1 MEIKMAYTT
10 GSSIL
15 AADYNDF
22 YNDVKDIYGD
32 SNSNSQ
38 SDASLVFG
46 YGETML
52 GATVSAGDNITA
64 AHWNN
69 LIKMIHRCADHQG
82 TSITLAGGANTD
94 AVSVG
99 DTIEPIAN
107 LASSITSIRT
117 NKANVDAANQT
128 TTQMDTGQYTNG
140 WSANAIRTHT
150 ITFSSYNDLRYFF
163 NQGGTIQHSFAT
175 ANSSGSAQDAEW
187 ADLISKVGTITFGQ
201 TSISRSGSISIDTSA
216 AGFTAINGSASEQ
229 TVFKAF
235 ADSSPYTGNYV
246 EVTYQ
251 LNSATTPSAI
261 TVRTKFVDAHAAQ
274 TGTYDGGGLG
284 SAPNQGGAWTG
295 ADSVT
300 IDITSTTNVVRASGT
315 YINSA
320 APTAS
325 GAAWSGS

>member
-1 MEIKMAYTT
+1 MAYTT

-15 AADYNDF
+15 AADYNSF
-22 YNDVKDIYGD
+22 YNDVKDVYGD
-32 SNSNSQ
+32 SNSNST
-38 SDASLVFG
+38 SDSALVFG

-52 GATVSAGDNITA
+52 GATVSTGDTITA

-69 LIKMIHRCADHQG
+69 LCKMIHRCADHQG
-82 TSITLAGGANTD
+82 TTITLAGGVNTD

-117 NKANVDAANQT
+117 NKAQVDAANQT
-128 TTQMDTGQYTNG
+128 TTQMDSATYTSSWG
-140 WSANAIRTHT
+140 ASAVRTHT

-187 ADLISKVGTITFGQ
+187 ADLITKIGTITFGQ
-201 TSISRSGSISIDTSA
+201 TSLNRTGSIAVDTSA
-216 AGFTAINGSASEQ
+216 QGFTAINGPTTEQ
-229 TVFKAF
+229 TIFKAF

-246 EVTYQ
+246 EVTYT
-251 LNSATTPSAI
+251 LNSSTTPSAI
-261 TVRTKFVDAHAAQ
+261 IVNTKFVDAHAAA
-274 TGTYDGGGLG
+274 TGTYAGGGLG
-284 SAPNQGGAWTG
+284 SAPNEGQAWTG

-300 IDITSTTNVVRASGT
+300 IDITSTTNVVRATGT

-325 GAAWSGS
+325 GASWSGS